1 VVAVV
6 VIVVVIGVV
15 VIASLAEINAQSAPF
30 RKMVNRS
37 FGALASPLVNSST
50 QTGRELATTMKG
62 AAGTQSSRPALQQ
75 MLDQAVTEATDQA
88 NSAAELVP
96 PAAVG
101 SLDQQL
107 VAVFN
112 ERAAAATAM
121 RTTVDGLL
129 GMVPLPV
136 AGAPVSSSTAAPA
149 PPLTTAQAVTA
160 LSAVAAQISKADAD
174 YAAVRRALA
183 RAPGPV
189 RLPRS
194 SWVTGPPATAPL
206 GPTQLAAAPPA
217 LAASSALLAVH
228 QLLISAVGLSP
239 PPVGSAGTVGDN
251 CQNPS
256 SRPAVAPPT
265 ILPPTK
271 QLSAQVTVTNCGS
284 VNENGVV
291 VSMSVQL
298 APGSPPPTTTT
309 TTTSPARGSTSTS
322 TSTSTAAS
330 ASPSSTRR
338 TISLTPGRST
348 SLTLGPLA
356 VAHGG
361 QYVVTVSVTASP
373 GQANPAGTTQA
384 FLVQISS

>member
-1 VVAVV
+1 VVAVI
-6 VIVVVIGVV
+6 VIVVIIGVV

-75 MLDQAVTEATDQA
+75 MLDQEVTEATDQS

-107 VAVFN
+107 VAVFD

-121 RTTVDGLL
+121 RNTVDGLL

-136 AGAPVSSSTAAPA
+136 AGAPVSSSTPTPA

-160 LSAVAAQISKADAD
+160 LSAVAAQVSKSDAD
-174 YAAVRRALA
+174 YAAVRRAMA

-194 SWVTGPPATAPL
+194 SWVTAPLATAPL
-206 GPTQLAAAPPA
+206 GPVQLAAAPPA
-217 LAASSALLAVH
+217 LAASSALLAFH
-228 QLLISAVGLSP
+228 QVLISAVGLSP

-251 CQNPS
+251 CPNPT
-256 SRPAVAPPT
+256 SRPAAAPPT

-284 VNENGVV
+284 VDENGFV

-298 APGSPPPTTTT
+298 APGSPPPTTT
-309 TTTSPARGSTSTS
+309 SPARGSTSTS
-322 TSTSTAAS
+322 TSTAAS
-330 ASPSSTRR
+330 HSPSSTRR
-338 TISLTPGRST
+338 TLSLTPGRST

-356 VAHGG
+356 VAHGSE
-361 QYVVTVSVTASP
+361 YVVTVSVTAPS

>member
-6 VIVVVIGVV
+6 VIVVIIGVV

-62 AAGTQSSRPALQQ
+62 AAGTQSSRPVLQQ
-75 MLDQAVTEATDQA
+75 MLDQAVTEATDQS

-107 VAVFN
+107 VAVFD

-136 AGAPVSSSTAAPA
+136 AGSPVSSSTPAQA

-160 LSAVAAQISKADAD
+160 LSSVAAQISKADAD

-194 SWVTGPPATAPL
+194 SWVTGPQATAPL

-217 LAASSALLAVH
+217 LAASSVLLAVH

-239 PPVGSAGTVGDN
+239 PPVGSPGTVGVN
-251 CQNPS
+251 CANPT
-256 SRPAVAPPT
+256 SRPAATPPT

-271 QLSAQVTVTNCGS
+271 ELSTQVTVTNCGS
-284 VNENGVV
+284 VDENGAV

-298 APGSPPPTTTT
+298 APGSPPPTTT
-309 TTTSPARGSTSTS
+309 SPARGSTSTS
-322 TSTSTAAS
+322 TSTA
-330 ASPSSTRR
+330 ASPSPSSARR
-338 TISLTPGRST
+338 TISLTPGRSI

-356 VAHGG
+356 VAHGS
-361 QYVVTVSVTASP
+361 QYVVTVSVTAPS
-373 GQANPAGTTQA
+373 GQANAAGTTQA

>member
-1 VVAVV
+1 MVAVV
-6 VIVVVIGVV
+6 VIAVVIGVV

-107 VAVFN
+107 VAVFD

-149 PPLTTAQAVTA
+149 PPLTTAQAVTG

-174 YAAVRRALA
+174 YASVRRALA

-309 TTTSPARGSTSTS
+309 TSPARGSTS

-361 QYVVTVSVTASP
+361 QFVVTVSVTAPP